1 MTNTID
7 PKTSACVFLGCFV
20 LWLGIMVASHTA
32 ISADKP
38 LAVTRQSGFVIEV
51 DNELMKSACR
61 YHNIGSN
68 GIIWD
73 TVNDNFVF
81 YRDGQKCFVFTNGF
95 KEYLSKNLTDVSP
108 GLHLSSD

>member
-1 MTNTID
+1 MDTDAKWLIVCAVVFFVSCSALLVTIPD
-7 PKTSACVFLGCFV
+7 DTEP
-20 LWLGIMVASHTA
+20 I
-32 ISADKP
+32 
-38 LAVTRQSGFVIEV
+38 AVTRQSGFVIEV